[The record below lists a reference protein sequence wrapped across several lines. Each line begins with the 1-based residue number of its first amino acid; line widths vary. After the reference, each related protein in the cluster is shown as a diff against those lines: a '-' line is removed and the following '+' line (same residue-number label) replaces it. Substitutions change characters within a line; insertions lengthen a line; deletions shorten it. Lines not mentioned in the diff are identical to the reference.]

1 MNRTLIVILG
11 SAAVLALASIGSCVS
26 FYNQAA
32 KLENATIAQ
41 VKSNMATYDTM
52 WKSVAEVAQVP
63 VKYKD
68 DFKDILLAETS
79 AKFGEAGTTATMQWF
94 QERDLRLPPEL
105 YTKVQTVIEANRASF
120 KRGQDE
126 LADKQRRYADHLGSV
141 GGRFWSGITGHPH
154 EVEGEHA
161 PPKDLDG
168 DGVLTVFDYAIITSA
183 KTEAV
188 FETGREDEPLKV
200 F

>member
-1 MNRTLIVILG
+1 MNRTLIVIG
-11 SAAVLALASIGSCVS
+11 CTAAVLVLASVGSCVS
-26 FYNQAA
+26 FHNQAA

-41 VKSNMATYDTM
+41 VKSNMAEYDKM
-52 WKSVAEVAQVP
+52 WKTVAEVAQVP

-79 AKFGEAGTTATMQWF
+79 AKFGEAGSAATSQWF
-94 QERDLRLPPEL
+94 SERDLKLPPEL
-105 YTKVQTVIEANRASF
+105 YSKVQTVIEANRASF
-120 KRGQDE
+120 KRGQDD

-141 GGRFWSGITGHPH
+141 GGRFWSGITGHPKA
-154 EVEGEHA
+154 VKGEHA
-161 PPKDLDG
+161 PGKDLDG
-168 DGVLTVFDYAIITSA
+168 DGVLTVLDYAIITSA

-188 FETGREDEPLKV
+188 FESGREDEPLKV